1 MLVLSRREDDKIV
14 FPNLGITVEVLRI
27 AGRSVRLGVKAP
39 ANVRVLRH
47 ELAETKRGVVRVSSS
62 TDIAAGPISDH
73 GLRNRLNK
81 ATIGLSLVQKHA
93 GVGST
98 AGG

>member
-39 ANVRVLRH
+39 SQVRVLRH
-47 ELAETKRGVVRVSSS
+47 ELAGEEADGLEAVAETVTPGRM
-62 TDIAAGPISDH
+62 SDH
-73 GLRNRLNK
+73 RF
-81 ATIGLSLVQKHA
+81 AIV
-93 GVGST
+93 
-98 AGG
+98 